1 MPFVVA
7 CPCAYVLVCICIVP
21 YELHDGDTVALGE
34 ATVCRVDVIS
44 APDASLSVEEY
55 LTAECDR
62 MVQRVRRKADALT
75 DTVRGEID
83 SALEEIK
90 NTMA

>member
-1 MPFVVA
+1 MLFVVA

-90 NTMA
+90 NTME